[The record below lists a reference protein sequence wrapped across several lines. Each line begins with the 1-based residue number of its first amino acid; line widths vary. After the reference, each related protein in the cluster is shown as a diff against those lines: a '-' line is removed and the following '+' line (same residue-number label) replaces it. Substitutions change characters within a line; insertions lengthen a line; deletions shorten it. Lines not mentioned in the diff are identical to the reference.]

1 MHCGAATNCGLDML
15 DEFSAVK
22 IDHKKP
28 ETPPRPPHPPGASV
42 AEDDVLSEDDF
53 AKQLQ
58 AGMADLL
65 GELENSVCEGHYHGD

>member
-1 MHCGAATNCGLDML
+1 ML

-22 IDHKKP
+22 IDAK
-28 ETPPRPPHPPGASV
+28 RPGAPSEPPQQGAASV
-42 AEDDVLSEDDF
+42 TEDPVLSEDDF

-65 GELENSVCEGHYHGD
+65 GELESSVSDNDPSRRRRAD